1 MGFYD
6 SKWPA
11 QRRLQGELASA
22 HGIHGFAMYYTWERN
37 KTSRILDL
45 MLVDGYPNMPFCL
58 IWDNAKPEYNNNNKD
73 EWQLHFDWL
82 LPFLRHS
89 KYIHHHGKP
98 IMMIFKAVGVPHLQS
113 VLSAWQG
120 LARAA
125 GIGAL
130 HFMQMN
136 GEQWTSGAWELQ
148 PGINSIA
155 EFFPNYFPAS
165 GHAMNEVLSTNPAAP
180 SHFFGVCSS
189 VDTTPAST
197 PNAATIIPSHP
208 SLLYFWLRQNL
219 ARTAP
224 GGLVFLNAWN
234 EWGSGLAI
242 EPSIQWGRRWL
253 KAVLAAVI
261 DEKRGHYARLGSD
274 GFVQSVPLVAA
285 GVELH
290 NKGSEDKVCIVVRT
304 YCKQAT
310 GVYNIHQL
318 INSLLQ
324 LNHRHWTAFIVDTD
338 VPVFYSLSEIVQRY
352 AHGGRIQILPLTA
365 TSYFTHGTSKSDVPF
380 DMADAAIRDHCL
392 LLGQFRW
399 MLVTNGDNWYT
410 PDALDYL
417 PGQYDMVLMNFFSR
431 YSVLNAVGGT
441 RSAPDKLCCVRMEH
455 AECVIPSPVT
465 GYVDLGAML
474 ISVDKYRRA
483 NLSFQMFGKDSAWLC
498 GRFDTGGCHDGL
510 MAAHMHMIGWS
521 HVGHHSSVCAM
532 HHNANPKSCEMVGG
546 IWLDVHDPKRVG
558 CYHATDKEIHHAFMA
573 SHTDSSITART
584 ACAC

>member
-1 MGFYD
+1 
-6 SKWPA
+6 
-11 QRRLQGELASA
+11 
-22 HGIHGFAMYYTWERN
+22 
-37 KTSRILDL
+37 
-45 MLVDGYPNMPFCL
+45 
-58 IWDNAKPEYNNNNKD
+58 
-73 EWQLHFDWL
+73 
-82 LPFLRHS
+82 
-89 KYIHHHGKP
+89 
-98 IMMIFKAVGVPHLQS
+98 
-113 VLSAWQG
+113 
-120 LARAA
+120 
-125 GIGAL
+125 
-130 HFMQMN
+130 
-136 GEQWTSGAWELQ
+136 
-148 PGINSIA
+148 
-155 EFFPNYFPAS
+155 
-165 GHAMNEVLSTNPAAP
+165 
-180 SHFFGVCSS
+180 
-189 VDTTPAST
+189 
-197 PNAATIIPSHP
+197 
-208 SLLYFWLRQNL
+208 
-219 ARTAP
+219 
-224 GGLVFLNAWN
+224 
-234 EWGSGLAI
+234 
-242 EPSIQWGRRWL
+242 
-253 KAVLAAVI
+253 
-261 DEKRGHYARLGSD
+261 
-274 GFVQSVPLVAA
+274 
-285 GVELH
+285 
-290 NKGSEDKVCIVVRT
+290 
-304 YCKQAT
+304 
-310 GVYNIHQL
+310 
-318 INSLLQ
+318 LLQ